1 MKLAY
6 LLNSYPMTSTT
17 FIRREIAAIE
27 RAGVPVKRFAVRHWS
42 ERLVDPQDMSERG
55 RTEYL
60 LTGHS
65 ARLMGGMARHALFHP
80 HGFGEALDAAGAL
93 SRAAGGGFVRHTAY
107 LAQAIRLRRR
117 CAELGITHVHAHFST
132 NAAAVAMLCHRLGGP
147 RYSFTV
153 HGPDELDDLAAS
165 SFVEK
170 ALYAAHVVAIS
181 EYCRARLEEHLPDY
195 LHDRIRVIRCGV
207 DLSDYPDRPT
217 PPPMSARLLGVGR
230 LCPQKGQAEI
240 PAAVAAVAARHPD
253 ISVILVG
260 DGESRAEIEREITGT
275 GMGGRVKLLG
285 WRTNAEVRRRIG
297 ETRALL
303 LPSHA
308 EGLPIV
314 IMEAFAMGR
323 PVITT
328 RIAGIPEL
336 VDETCGW
343 LVEPGDADGLAAAV
357 GAAMAANKATLAKMG
372 REGRKRVVARHD
384 IDEIAPQLIA
394 LFEDQGGG
402 PAPGRTSGGS
412 L

>member
-27 RAGVPVKRFAVRHWS
+27 RAGVPVKRFAVRHWQ

-55 RTEYL
+55 RVEYL
-60 LTGHS
+60 LSGQGR
-65 ARLMGGMARHALFHP
+65 RLMSGLVRHALLHP
-80 HGFGEALDAAGAL
+80 RGFGEALEATREMH
-93 SRAAGGGFVRHTAY
+93 RAAGGGFVRHSAY
-107 LAQAIRLRRR
+107 LAQAIRLRAR
-117 CAELGITHVHAHFST
+117 CRDLGITHVHAHFST
-132 NAAAVAMLCHRLGGP
+132 NAATVAMLCHRLGGP

-153 HGPDELDDLAAS
+153 HGPDELEQLVENSVGDKAQHAA
-165 SFVEK
+165 FVI
-170 ALYAAHVVAIS
+170 AIS
-181 EYCRARLEEHLPDY
+181 AYCRDRLQAYLPEHL
-195 LHDRIRVIRCGV
+195 HARVKIVPCGL
-207 DLSDYPDRPT
+207 DLRDYPSDPG
-217 PPPMSARLLGVGR
+217 PPPMSARLLSVGR

-240 PAAVAAVAARHPD
+240 PAAIAAAADTAPGL
-253 ISVILVG
+253 SVVLIG
-260 DGESRAEIEREITGT
+260 DGESRAAIEREIAATATG
-275 GMGGRVKLLG
+275 GKVKLLG

-336 VDETCGW
+336 VDDSCGW
-343 LVEPGDADGLAAAV
+343 LVEPGD
-357 GAAMAANKATLAKMG
+357 GAALAEAIRAVMAASKAKLAKMG
-372 REGRKRVVARHD
+372 KEGRKRVMARHD
-384 IDEIAPQLIA
+384 LDRIAPRLIA
-394 LFEDQGGG
+394 LF
-402 PAPGRTSGGS
+402 AAASGS
-412 L
+412 

>member
-60 LTGHS
+60 LTGNG
-65 ARLMGGMARHALFHP
+65 AGLLRGLAAYALRHPRSFR
-80 HGFGEALDAAGAL
+80 EALEMTGGL
-93 SRAAGGGFVRHTAY
+93 RRAAGGGVVRHTAY
-107 LAQAIRLRRR
+107 LAQAIRLKAR
-117 CAELGITHVHAHFST
+117 CDRLGITHVHAHFST
-132 NAAAVAMLCHRLGGP
+132 NAAAVAMLCRLLGGP

-153 HGPDELDDLAAS
+153 HGPDELEQFAENSLT
-165 SFVEK
+165 EK
-170 ALYAAHVVAIS
+170 ALHAEYVVAIS
-181 EYCRARLEEHLPDY
+181 DYCRDRLRAHLPDV
-195 LHDRIRVIRCGV
+195 LWDRIRVIPCGL
-207 DLSDYPDRPT
+207 DLRGYPAT
-217 PPPMSARLLGVGR
+217 PPPPSMSGRLLSVGR
-230 LCPQKGQAEI
+230 LCPQKAQAEI
-240 PAAVAAVAARHPD
+240 PAAIAAVASDHPGL
-253 ISVILVG
+253 SVVLVG
-260 DGESRAEIEREITGT
+260 DGESRAAVEREIMATGT
-275 GMGGRVKLLG
+275 GGRIKLLG
-285 WRTNAEVRRRIG
+285 WRSNAEVRRRIG

-314 IMEAFAMGR
+314 IMEAFALGR

-343 LVEPGDADGLAAAV
+343 LIEAGDGEALAAAIR
-357 GAAMAANKATLAKMG
+357 AAMDAGKSQLGRMG
-372 REGRKRVVARHD
+372 LEGRRRIVARHD
-384 IDEIAPQLIA
+384 IDRIAPELIA
-394 LFEDQGGG
+394 LFSAAG
-402 PAPGRTSGGS
+402 
-412 L
+412 

>member
-1 MKLAY
+1 MRLAY

-27 RAGVPVKRFAVRHWS
+27 RAGLPVKRFAVRHWS

-60 LTGHS
+60 LTGRS
-65 ARLMGGMARHALFHP
+65 ARLMGGMARHALFRP
-80 HGFGEALDAAGAL
+80 RSFGDALDALGEMQ
-93 SRAAGGGFVRHTAY
+93 RVAGGGFVRHTAY
-107 LAQAIRLRRR
+107 LAQAISLKKR
-117 CAELGITHVHAHFST
+117 CVELGIDHVHAHFST
-132 NAAAVAMLCHRLGGP
+132 NAATVAMLCHLLGGP

-153 HGPDELDDLAAS
+153 HGPDELDELDVNS
-165 SFVEK
+165 VSEK
-170 ALYAAHVVAIS
+170 ALHAAHVIAIS
-181 EYCRARLEEHLPDY
+181 QYCRDRLCAHLPEHL
-195 LHDRIRVIRCGV
+195 HGRIRVVPCGV
-207 DLSDYPDRPT
+207 DLSDYPAEPT
-217 PPPMSARLLGVGR
+217 PPPVSARLLSVGR
-230 LCPQKGQAEI
+230 LCPQKAQVEI
-240 PAAVAAVAARHPD
+240 PAAVAAAASSHPG
-253 ISVILVG
+253 ISVVLIG
-260 DGESRAEIEREITGT
+260 DGESRAAIEREITATGT
-275 GMGGRVKLLG
+275 GGRVKLLG

-336 VDETCGW
+336 VDEKCGW
-343 LVEPGDADGLAAAV
+343 LAEPGDAGSLAVAI

-384 IDEIAPQLIA
+384 IDRIAPQLIA
-394 LFEDQGGG
+394 LFEQSGGG
-402 PAPGRTSGGS
+402 RTEPSS
-412 L
+412 

>member
-17 FIRREIAAIE
+17 FIRREIAAVE

-60 LTGHS
+60 LTG
-65 ARLMGGMARHALFHP
+65 REGGLVAGLWRYALSHP
-80 HGFGEALDAAGAL
+80 RVFGEAFRAAGEMN
-93 SRAAGGGFVRHTAY
+93 RAAGGALVRHGAY
-107 LAQAIRLRRR
+107 LAQAIRLRKR
-117 CAELGITHVHAHFST
+117 CAELGIEHIHAHFST
-132 NAAAVAMLCHRLGGP
+132 NAAAVAMLCHQLGGP

-153 HGPDELDDLAAS
+153 HGPDELEQLDANSVTDKVRHAA
-165 SFVEK
+165 F
-170 ALYAAHVVAIS
+170 VVAIS
-181 EYCRARLEEHLPDY
+181 DYCRDRLRAHLPEH
-195 LHDRIRVIRCGV
+195 LHDRIRVVPCGV
-207 DLSDYPDRPT
+207 DLSDYPDPPK
-217 PPPMSARLLGVGR
+217 PPPMSARLLSVGR
-230 LCPQKGQAEI
+230 LCPQKGQVDI
-240 PAAVAAVAARHPD
+240 PAAIAAVARAYPG
-253 ISVILVG
+253 ISVALIG
-260 DGESRAEIEREITGT
+260 DGESRAGIEREIMRTAG
-275 GMGGRVKLLG
+275 GGRIKLLG

-336 VDETCGW
+336 VDEKCGW
-343 LVEPGDADGLAAAV
+343 LIEPGDTEGLASAI
-357 GAAMAANKATLAKMG
+357 GQAMAANKVTLARMG
-372 REGRKRVVARHD
+372 REGRKRIVARHD
-384 IDEIAPQLIA
+384 IDAIAPKLIA
-394 LFEDQGGG
+394 LFEE
-402 PAPGRTSGGS
+402 AA
-412 L
+412 

>member
-27 RAGVPVKRFAVRHWS
+27 KAGMPVKRFAVRHWS
-42 ERLVDPQDMSERG
+42 ERLVDPQDMSERC

-60 LTGHS
+60 LTGQGG
-65 ARLMGGMARHALFHP
+65 RLVGGMARYALFHP
-80 HGFGEALDAAGAL
+80 RGFGEAFEAAGDMH
-93 SRAAGGGFVRHTAY
+93 RAAGGGFVRHSAY
-107 LAQAIRLRRR
+107 LAQAIRLKTR
-117 CAELGITHVHAHFST
+117 CAQLGIDHVHAHFST
-132 NAAAVAMLCHRLGGP
+132 NAATVAMLCRRLGGP

-153 HGPDELDDLAAS
+153 HGPDELEELATNSVAD
-165 SFVEK
+165 K
-170 ALYAAHVVAIS
+170 AGHAAFIIAIS
-181 EYCRARLEEHLPDY
+181 AYCRDRLLAYLPEHLA
-195 LHDRIRVIRCGV
+195 DRVRVLPCGV
-207 DLSDYPDRPT
+207 DLADYPAEPS
-217 PPPMSARLLGVGR
+217 PPPMSARLLSVGR
-230 LCPQKGQAEI
+230 LCPQKGQVEI
-240 PAAVAAVAARHPD
+240 PAAVATVVRDHPGL
-253 ISVILVG
+253 SVVLIG
-260 DGESRAEIEREITGT
+260 DGESRAAIEREITGT
-275 GMGGRVKLLG
+275 GTGGRVKLLG

-336 VDETCGW
+336 VDEKCGW
-343 LVEPGDADGLAAAV
+343 LVEPGDARGLAAAI
-357 GAAMAANKATLAKMG
+357 ASAMAATKAALAKMG

-384 IDEIAPQLIA
+384 IDRIAPELIR
-394 LFEDQGGG
+394 LFER
-402 PAPGRTSGGS
+402 AGS
-412 L
+412 

>member
-42 ERLVDPQDMSERG
+42 ERLVDPEDMSERG

-60 LTGHS
+60 LSGKG
-65 ARLMGGMARHALFHP
+65 AQLLGGLAGHALRHP
-80 HGFGEALDAAGAL
+80 GRISQALEMTGELR
-93 SRAAGGGFVRHTAY
+93 RAAGDGFVRHAAY
-107 LAQAIRLRRR
+107 LAQAIRLRKR
-117 CAELGITHVHAHFST
+117 CAQLGITHVHAHFST
-132 NAAAVAMLCHRLGGP
+132 NAAAVAMLCNLLGGP

-153 HGPDELDDLAAS
+153 HGPDELEKLGEN

-170 ALYAAHVVAIS
+170 AARAEHIVAITD
-181 EYCRARLEEHLPDY
+181 YCRDRLRAALPESLWDK
-195 LHDRIRVIRCGV
+195 IKVVPCGV
-207 DLSDYPDRPT
+207 DLRDYPD
-217 PPPMSARLLGVGR
+217 PPQPPSMSARLLSVGR
-230 LCPQKGQAEI
+230 LCPQKGQVEI
-240 PAAVAAVAARHPD
+240 PAAVLEASADHPLL
-253 ISVILVG
+253 SVVLVG
-260 DGESRAEIEREITGT
+260 DGESRAAIEREIMTT
-275 GMGGRVKLLG
+275 RTGGRIKLLG
-285 WRTNAEVRRRIG
+285 WRSNAEVRRRIR

-336 VDETCGW
+336 VDDRCGW
-343 LVEPGDADGLAAAV
+343 LVEPGDGAGLAAAIDQ
-357 GAAMAANKATLAKMG
+357 AMRATKATLAKMG
-372 REGRKRVVARHD
+372 KEGRKRIAARHD
-384 IDEIAPQLIA
+384 IDRIAEKLIA
-394 LFEDQGGG
+394 LFRAD
-402 PAPGRTSGGS
+402 
-412 L
+412 

>member
-27 RAGVPVKRFAVRHWS
+27 KAGVPVKRFAVRHWS

-60 LTGHS
+60 LTGRGGRLAGGL
-65 ARLMGGMARHALFHP
+65 ARYALFHP
-80 HGFGEALDAAGAL
+80 RNFGEALEAAGDMH
-93 SRAAGGGFVRHTAY
+93 RAAGGGFVRHSAY
-107 LAQAIRLRRR
+107 LAQAIRLKKR
-117 CAELGITHVHAHFST
+117 CAQLGIDHVHAHFST
-132 NAAAVAMLCHRLGGP
+132 NAATVAMLCRLLGGP

-153 HGPDELDDLAAS
+153 HGPDELDELVANSVADKVQHAA
-165 SFVEK
+165 FII
-170 ALYAAHVVAIS
+170 AIS
-181 EYCRARLEEHLPDY
+181 DYCRDRLVAYLPEHLAG
-195 LHDRIRVIRCGV
+195 RIRVVPCGI
-207 DLSDYPDRPT
+207 DLSDYPPEPS
-217 PPPMSARLLGVGR
+217 PPPMSARLLSVGR
-230 LCPQKGQAEI
+230 LCPKKGQVEI
-240 PAAVAAVAARHPD
+240 PAVIATVVRDHPGL
-253 ISVILVG
+253 SVVLIG
-260 DGESRAEIEREITGT
+260 DGESRAAIEREITGT
-275 GMGGRVKLLG
+275 GTGGRVKLLG

-328 RIAGIPEL
+328 RIAAIPEL
-336 VDETCGW
+336 VDEKCGW
-343 LVEPGDADGLAAAV
+343 LVEPGDAQGLA
-357 GAAMAANKATLAKMG
+357 GAIGSAMAATKAALAKMG

-384 IDEIAPQLIA
+384 LAMIAPKLIA
-394 LFEDQGGG
+394 LFEGATD
-402 PAPGRTSGGS
+402 
-412 L
+412 

>member
-27 RAGVPVKRFAVRHWS
+27 KAGMPVKRFAVRHWS

-60 LTGHS
+60 LTGRGG
-65 ARLMGGMARHALFHP
+65 RLIGGMARHALFHP
-80 HGFGEALDAAGAL
+80 RSFGEAFEAAGGL
-93 SRAAGGGFVRHTAY
+93 HRAAGGGLVRHSAY
-107 LAQAIRLRRR
+107 LAQAIRLRTR
-117 CAELGITHVHAHFST
+117 CAQLGIDHIHAHFST
-132 NAAAVAMLCHRLGGP
+132 NAATVAMLCRRLGGP

-153 HGPDELDDLAAS
+153 HGPDELEELAANS
-165 SFVEK
+165 VAEK
-170 ALYAAHVVAIS
+170 AEHATFIIAITD
-181 EYCRARLEEHLPDY
+181 YCRDRLLAHLPSH
-195 LHDRIRVIRCGV
+195 LADRIRVVPCGI
-207 DLSDYPDRPT
+207 DLADYPVEPS
-217 PPPMSARLLGVGR
+217 PPPMSARLLSVGR
-230 LCPQKGQAEI
+230 LCPQKGQVEI
-240 PAAVAAVAARHPD
+240 PAAVATVMRDHPGL
-253 ISVILVG
+253 SVVLIG
-260 DGESRAEIEREITGT
+260 DGESRAAIEREITGT
-275 GMGGRVKLLG
+275 GTGGRVKLLG

-336 VDETCGW
+336 VDEKCGW
-343 LVEPGDADGLAAAV
+343 LIAPGDADGLAAAI
-357 GAAMAANKATLAKMG
+357 ASAMAATKAALAKMG
-372 REGRKRVVARHD
+372 REGRKRIVARHD
-384 IDEIAPQLIA
+384 IDKIAPKLIA
-394 LFEDQGGG
+394 LFEGAG
-402 PAPGRTSGGS
+402 
-412 L
+412 

>member
-60 LTGHS
+60 LTGNG
-65 ARLMGGMARHALFHP
+65 AGLLRGLAAYALRHPRSFR
-80 HGFGEALDAAGAL
+80 EALEMTGGL
-93 SRAAGGGFVRHTAY
+93 RRAAGGGVVRHTAY
-107 LAQAIRLRRR
+107 LAQAIRLKAR
-117 CAELGITHVHAHFST
+117 CDRLGITHVHAHFST
-132 NAAAVAMLCHRLGGP
+132 NAAAVAMLCRLLGGP

-153 HGPDELDDLAAS
+153 HGPDELEQFAENSLT
-165 SFVEK
+165 EK
-170 ALYAAHVVAIS
+170 ALHAEYVVAIS
-181 EYCRARLEEHLPDY
+181 DYCRDRLRAHLSDV
-195 LHDRIRVIRCGV
+195 LWDRIRVIPCGL
-207 DLSDYPDRPT
+207 DLRGYPAT
-217 PPPMSARLLGVGR
+217 PPPPSMSGRLLSVGR
-230 LCPQKGQAEI
+230 LCPQKAQAEI
-240 PAAVAAVAARHPD
+240 PAAIAAVAGDHPGL
-253 ISVILVG
+253 SVVLVG
-260 DGESRAEIEREITGT
+260 DGESRAAVEREIMATGT
-275 GMGGRVKLLG
+275 GGRIKLLG
-285 WRTNAEVRRRIG
+285 WRSNAEVRRRIG

-314 IMEAFAMGR
+314 IMEAFALGR

-343 LVEPGDADGLAAAV
+343 LIEAGDGEALAAAIR
-357 GAAMAANKATLAKMG
+357 AAMDAGKSQLGRMG
-372 REGRKRVVARHD
+372 LEGRRRIVARHD
-384 IDEIAPQLIA
+384 IDRIAPELIA
-394 LFEDQGGG
+394 LFSAVG
-402 PAPGRTSGGS
+402 
-412 L
+412 